1 MTTVQHD
8 IHTIEAALTEE
19 RWGEYEMAKD
29 FLKMLA
35 YGGAE
40 FYLEL
45 PLVADGDTLPGR
57 FHVKLSAVDPA
68 TLDDPEGRAMTRII
82 AWHFPLHLGSP
93 YVPESAPTGEETPGA

>member
-8 IHTIEAALTEE
+8 ALTQE
-19 RWGEYEMAKD
+19 RWREYEMAKD

-45 PLVADGDTLPGR
+45 PPVADGDATPGR
-57 FHVKLSAVDPA
+57 LHVKLSAVDPA
-68 TLDDPEGRAMTRII
+68 TLDDRDGHAMTRII
-82 AWHFPLHLGSP
+82 AWRFPLHLGAP
-93 YVPESAPTGEETPGA
+93 YVPEAGPTDQETPGA

>member
-8 IHTIEAALTEE
+8 SLTQE
-19 RWGEYEMAKD
+19 RWRDYEMAKD

-45 PLVADGDTLPGR
+45 PLFADGDVSPGLL
-57 FHVKLSAVDPA
+57 HVKLSAVDPA
-68 TLDDPEGRAMTRII
+68 TLDDPDGDAMTRII
-82 AWHFPLHLGSP
+82 AWRFPLHLGAP
-93 YVPESAPTGEETPGA
+93 YVPEAGSTDQETPGA

>member
-1 MTTVQHD
+1 MTAVQD
-8 IHTIEAALTEE
+8 NIPTTDAALTEE
-19 RWGEYEMAKD
+19 RWREYELAKD

-45 PLVADGDTLPGR
+45 PLVTDGDAFPGR

-68 TLDDPEGRAMTRII
+68 TLEDPEGRAMTRII

-93 YVPESAPTGEETPGA
+93 YVPEAAPTGEETPGG